1 MKKLTG
7 EKVLLGPSI
16 FASIDNTPMQLL
28 KDTGCGV
35 IENPYKRRLTKEELL
50 ELLEN
55 GVTGLIA
62 GLEPLDAEVLKKS
75 KLKVISRC
83 GVGMAN
89 VDQVEAKKLGIK
101 VFFTTDA
108 PTVAVA
114 ELTIGA
120 MLCLLRL
127 IPEMNKHLH
136 EGSWEKRVG
145 FQLGEKTVA
154 IIGFGRI
161 GQQVASLLAP
171 FGCRILAV
179 DPFLKSVPKA
189 VKHVSLENA
198 LRNADIITLH
208 GSGEDCIIGESEFEL
223 MKKGAFLLNA
233 ARGGLINEAALQ
245 KALDD
250 GGVAGAWLDVF
261 QEEPYK
267 GPLCEY
273 KHVLLTPHVGSYTR
287 ECRRRME
294 MEAVENLLA
303 GLQE

>member
-1 MKKLTG
+1 MKKLTE

-16 FASIDNTPMQLL
+16 FASIYNAPMQLL
-28 KDTGCGV
+28 KDSGCGV

-50 ELLEN
+50 ELLED

-83 GVGMAN
+83 GAGMSN
-89 VDQVEAKKLGIK
+89 VDRVEAKKLGIK

-108 PTVAVA
+108 PTAAVA

-120 MLCLLRL
+120 MLSLLRL

-136 EGSWEKRVG
+136 EGNWEKRVG

-161 GQQVASLLAP
+161 GQRVASLLAP
-171 FGCRILAV
+171 FSCRILVV
-179 DPFLKSVPKA
+179 DPFLKSIPKA
-189 VKHVSLENA
+189 IQHISLDNA

-208 GSGEDCIIGESEFEL
+208 GSGEDCIIGESEFKL

-273 KHVLLTPHVGSYTR
+273 KNVLLTPHVGSYTR

>member
-1 MKKLTG
+1 MKKLNE
-7 EKVLLGPSI
+7 EKILLGPSI
-16 FASIDNTPMQLL
+16 FASIDNAPMQFL
-28 KDTGCGV
+28 KDTGCEI

-50 ELLEN
+50 DLLGN

-62 GLEPLDAEVLKKS
+62 GLEPLDAEVLKIS

-83 GVGMAN
+83 GVGMSN
-89 VDQVEAKKLGIK
+89 VDQIEAKKLGIK
-101 VFFTTDA
+101 VFFTSDA
-108 PTVAVA
+108 PTAAVA

-120 MLCLLRL
+120 MLSLLRL
-127 IPEMNKHLH
+127 IPEMNKHIH
-136 EGSWEKRVG
+136 EGNWEKRVG
-145 FQLGEKTVA
+145 FQLGERAVA

-161 GQQVASLLAP
+161 GQQVAFLLTP

-179 DPFLKSVPKA
+179 DPFLKSVSKT
-189 VKHVSLENA
+189 VQLVSLENA
-198 LRNADIITLH
+198 LRSADIITLH
-208 GSGEDCIIGESEFEL
+208 CSGEDCVIGESEFKL
-223 MKKGAFLLNA
+223 MKRGTFLLNA

-250 GGVAGAWLDVF
+250 GVVAGAWLDVF

-267 GPLCEY
+267 GPMCEY
-273 KHVLLTPHVGSYTR
+273 KNVLLTPHVGSYTR

-294 MEAVENLLA
+294 MEAVKNLLA